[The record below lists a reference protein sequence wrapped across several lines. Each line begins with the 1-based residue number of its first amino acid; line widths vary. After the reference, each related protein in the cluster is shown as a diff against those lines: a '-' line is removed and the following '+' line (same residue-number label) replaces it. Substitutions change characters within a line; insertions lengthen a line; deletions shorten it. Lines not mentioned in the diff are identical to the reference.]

1 MRESHSGEVEAWDGR
16 ANGWVPLSSLPPS
29 GSSAVLLSRL
39 LYGGLGQLAD
49 GVVGLDDFRKSQELR
64 VWPGYDYVG
73 WSNHSFP
80 AGYVE
85 MEFEF
90 DRLRVFQAMQV
101 SVSGSSETRV
111 IAPGVLTWALLAL
124 TLCSSSLPPQVHCN
138 NMHTLGARLPGGVEC
153 RFKRGPAMAWEGE
166 PVRHALGGSL
176 GDPRARAVSVPLG
189 GRVGRFLQ
197 CRFLFA
203 GPWLLFSEI
212 SFISGKPLVSAQS
225 SSSRIANLQDA
236 KISTPSTR
244 SIYHS

>member
-1 MRESHSGEVEAWDGR
+1 MV
-16 ANGWVPLSSLPPS
+16 
-29 GSSAVLLSRL
+29 
-39 LYGGLGQLAD
+39 
-49 GVVGLDDFRKSQELR
+49 
-64 VWPGYDYVG
+64 
-73 WSNHSFP
+73 
-80 AGYVE
+80 
-85 MEFEF
+85 
-90 DRLRVFQAMQV
+90 
-101 SVSGSSETRV
+101 
-111 IAPGVLTWALLAL
+111 APGVLTWALLAL
-124 TLCSSSLPPQVHCN
+124 TLCSILPSPPQVHCN

-212 SFISGKPLVSAQS
+212 SFISGKPLVYAQS
-225 SSSRIANLQDA
+225 SASGIANPQDA
-236 KISTPSTR
+236 KVSTPGTR